1 MSTLLRP
8 RLVSSP
14 EAGQTDADDS
24 PRSHRSHRRR
34 ANRPR
39 SRRVGSYE
47 GTPRGSMGTVS
58 FVLLVA
64 AILSGGLIAL
74 LVINNSLAQ
83 GSFDQARLRAES
95 TRLFEQEQAMRQ
107 EVERLSSPGDL
118 SKRAKAL
125 GLVPAA
131 TIAYL
136 DVASGRILGVPLAA
150 GVAATAQTQ
159 EDTVPAQDAPEAA
172 PGSLDPAI
180 DSATTD
186 SSVEPES
193 GSGDGATISG
203 GTAYD
208 RAVVSG
214 GG

>member
-1 MSTLLRP
+1 
-8 RLVSSP
+8 
-14 EAGQTDADDS
+14 
-24 PRSHRSHRRR
+24 
-34 ANRPR
+34 
-39 SRRVGSYE
+39 
-47 GTPRGSMGTVS
+47 MGTVS